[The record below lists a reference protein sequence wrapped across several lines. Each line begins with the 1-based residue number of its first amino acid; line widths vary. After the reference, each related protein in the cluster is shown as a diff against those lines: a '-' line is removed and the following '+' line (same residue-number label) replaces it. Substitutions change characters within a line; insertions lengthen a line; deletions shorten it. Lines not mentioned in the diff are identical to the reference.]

1 MAESERPGSQVPDFG
16 DHYDVVVVG
25 AGIGGLVSGALLA
38 REGLKVL
45 VVERRKRPGGYVTAY
60 ERKGY
65 RFQVPHLMA
74 GCGWGG
80 DITRVVN
87 HLGLKVEFARVDPYQ
102 RYVYP
107 DHDIRVE
114 CDVEAFKE
122 ELKNSFQTQTEN
134 INRFFKAVNS
144 VQKGLDIRMMR
155 RPIGAGSM
163 LRYPFYPLAHWR
175 FFRYMV
181 GRTTFQGMLDK
192 YFTDEKLK
200 AVLSTPWYLMGTPPW
215 EISPLGMIGMMGA
228 FTGGAYF
235 PVGGYQGLAD
245 GLAAALTEN
254 GGELLL
260 GHEVTSV
267 NTEHGRVSEVE
278 MHPRAIVTTPV
289 VVSNCDT
296 RRTFFRLV
304 DRENFTEAFLE
315 KLEKRQLST
324 SGLVVHLGMAK
335 KIEDEAFACGSVL
348 VQPSYDL
355 REAVEEISVT
365 DRYPDPG
372 KIGFMVT
379 IPSMV
384 DPDLAPEGK
393 TCLDLLVPGV
403 PYDFMGRWGVESGG
417 VRGERY
423 RSIKEKYAEVVVE
436 AARRA
441 FPGLVSDVES
451 YNISTPITYE
461 RYTMS
466 IDGCW
471 YDDALIPGQVRGR
484 RYGPK
489 TSLRGLYTT
498 GSKSALGGGIYNCI
512 MSGVLAADSVLKG
525 ELRSLFSGAR

>member
-1 MAESERPGSQVPDFG
+1 MTEEKGPGAKVPDFG
-16 DHYDVVVVG
+16 DYYDVVVVG
-25 AGIGGLVSGALLA
+25 AGIGGLASGALLA
-38 REGLKVL
+38 GEGLKVL
-45 VVERRKRPGGYVTAY
+45 VVERQKRPGGYVTAY

-65 RFQVPHLMA
+65 RFQVPHLVA
-74 GCGWGG
+74 GCGPDG
-80 DITRVVN
+80 DITRVAN
-87 HLGLKVEFARVDPYQ
+87 HLGLKVEFTRVDPYQ

-107 DHDIRVE
+107 DHDIRVG
-114 CDVEAFKE
+114 CDVEAFKDT
-122 ELKNSFQTQTEN
+122 LKDSFQTQTEN
-134 INRFFKAVNS
+134 INQFFKAVKS

-155 RPIGAGSM
+155 RPVGIGSM
-163 LRYPFYPLAHWR
+163 LKYPFYPLSHPR

-181 GRTTFQGMLDK
+181 GRATFQDMLDRF
-192 YFTDEKLK
+192 FTDQKLK
-200 AVLSTPWYLMGTPPW
+200 AVLSTQWYWMGTPPW

-235 PVGGYQGLAD
+235 PMGGYGELSR
-245 GLAAALTEN
+245 GFAAALIEN

-267 NTEHGRVSEVE
+267 NTENGRVSEVE
-278 MHPRAIVTTPV
+278 MHPRAIVKTPV
-289 VVSNCDT
+289 VISNCDT
-296 RRTFFRLV
+296 RRTFLRLA
-304 DRENFTEAFLE
+304 DRENFTGAFLE

-335 KIEDEAFACGSVL
+335 EIKDETFACGSVL

-355 REAVEEISVT
+355 REAFEEISVT

-384 DPDLAPEGK
+384 DPTLAPEGK

-403 PYDFMGRWGVESGG
+403 PYDFMGRWGIESGG

-441 FPGLVSDVES
+441 FPGLISDVEAFD
-451 YNISTPITYE
+451 ISTPVTYE

-471 YDDALIPGQVRGR
+471 YDDALIPGQVLGR
-484 RYGPK
+484 RYGPR

-498 GSKSALGGGIYNCI
+498 GSKSVLGGGICSSI

-525 ELRSLFSGAR
+525 KLRTLITGPH

>member
-1 MAESERPGSQVPDFG
+1 MAEGKEPGAQVPDFG
-16 DHYDVVVVG
+16 EQYDVVVVG

-38 REGLKVL
+38 GEGLKVL
-45 VVERRKRPGGYVTAY
+45 VVERGKRPGGYVTAY

-65 RFQVPHLMA
+65 RFQVPHLVA
-74 GCGWGG
+74 GCGPDG
-80 DITRVVN
+80 DITRVAN

-102 RYVYP
+102 RCIYP
-107 DHDIRVE
+107 DHDIQVR
-114 CDVEAFKE
+114 CDVEAFKNT
-122 ELKNSFQTQTEN
+122 LKDNFQTQTEN
-134 INRFFKAVNS
+134 INQFFKAVSS

-155 RPIGAGSM
+155 RPMGAGSM
-163 LRYPFYPLAHWR
+163 LKYPVYPLLHPR

-181 GRTTFQGMLDK
+181 GRSTFQDMLDRF
-192 YFTDEKLK
+192 FTDEKLK
-200 AVLSTPWYLMGTPPW
+200 AVLSTSWYWMGTPPW

-228 FTGGAYF
+228 FRGGAYF
-235 PVGGYQGLAD
+235 PVGGYDELSNGFT
-245 GLAAALTEN
+245 AALIEN

-260 GHEVTSV
+260 DHEVTSV
-267 NTEHGRVSEVE
+267 NAEHGRVSEVE
-278 MHPRAIVTTPV
+278 MHPRAIVKTTV
-289 VVSNCDT
+289 VISDCDT

-304 DRENFTEAFLE
+304 NRENLTEAFLK

-335 KIEDEAFACGSVL
+335 KIEDESFACGSVL

-355 REAVEEISVT
+355 REAFEEISVT

-379 IPSMV
+379 VPSMV
-384 DPDLAPEGK
+384 DPTLAPEGK

-436 AARRA
+436 AATMA
-441 FPGLVSDVES
+441 FPGLVSDVEA
-451 YNISTPITYE
+451 YDVSTPITYE
-461 RYTMS
+461 RHTMS

-471 YDDALIPGQVRGR
+471 YDDALIPGQVLGR
-484 RYGPK
+484 RYGPR
-489 TSLRGLYTT
+489 TSLRGLYIT
-498 GSKSALGGGIYNCI
+498 GSKSALGGGICSSI

-525 ELRSLFSGAR
+525 KLGALISAPH